1 MTRTVIVDCDPGH
14 DDALALFTAFGSAE
28 LRVAAVTTVCGNQT
42 VDLVTRNAL
51 AIVEIAGLT
60 GHVVVARGAEAPLTR
75 VHTPAV
81 SIHGVTGL
89 DGPVLPATPGPVD
102 PRPADAVIVDLVM
115 AAGPGEI
122 TIVATGPLTNLAL
135 ALQREPA
142 IAGRVAEVVLM
153 GGAATQGN
161 ITPSA
166 EFNIH
171 VDPEAAAAVFAA
183 AWPVTMM
190 GLEVTHLAL
199 ATPEVR
205 TRIAALGSRVGRF
218 SAELLDF
225 FGERYLVEQGFD
237 HPPVH
242 DLCPVV
248 YLLDPTVFSVTNA
261 PIAVE
266 TRGELTVGRT
276 VVDLR
281 RPASPDCRH
290 RVGLGLDPDRF
301 WDLVLSA
308 LGALGCAD
316 DSSGARGR

>member
-1 MTRTVIVDCDPGH
+1 MPRTVIFDCDPGH
-14 DDALALFTAFGSAE
+14 DDALALFVAFGSPE
-28 LRVAAVTTVCGNQT
+28 LDVVAVTTVCGNQT

-51 AIVEIAGLT
+51 AVIEIAGRT
-60 GHVVVARGAEAPLTR
+60 DDVVVARGAERPLER
-75 VHTPAV
+75 DHVPAAG
-81 SIHGVTGL
+81 IHGESGL
-89 DGPVLPATPGPVD
+89 DGPELPATTGEVD
-102 PRPADAVIVDLVM
+102 PRPADQVIVDVV
-115 AAGPGEI
+115 AAAPPGSV
-122 TIVATGPLTNLAL
+122 TLVATGPLTNLAL
-135 ALQREPA
+135 ALRRDPA
-142 IAGRVAEVVLM
+142 IAERVAEVAVM

-190 GLEVTHLAL
+190 GLEVTHQAL

-205 TRIAALGSRVGRF
+205 ARIAGLGSRVGRF

-225 FGERYLVEQGFD
+225 FGERYLVEQGFP

-248 YLLDPTVFSVTNA
+248 HLLDPAVFAVTDA

-281 RPASPDCRH
+281 GPAPLDCRH
-290 RVGLGLDPDRF
+290 RIGLELDHGRF
-301 WDLVLSA
+301 WDVVLAA
-308 LGALGCAD
+308 LARVGADAGT
-316 DSSGARGR
+316 G